1 MKHPGKL
8 HFRDTRRPSDPPKE
22 IIRERGISVLQNY
35 CKRPE
40 KDGVG
45 CAGQFMFPAAGVV
58 KSIHIRIDSLKDDKT
73 ALLDLAPESDQ
84 AGEIRRVE
92 IKAGDNVI
100 PYEIEVAAGHRLYV
114 NVEKPQVD
122 GVWFSAVY
130 EAKV

>member
-1 MKHPGKL
+1 MRHDGKVR
-8 HFRDTRRPSDPPKE
+8 FRDTRRPADPPKE
-22 IIRERGISVLQNY
+22 IIRERGITVLQNY

-45 CAGQFMFPAAGVV
+45 CAAQFMFPAAGVV
-58 KSIHIRIDSLKDDKT
+58 KSIHVRIDSLKEGKT
-73 ALLDLAPESDQ
+73 ALVEFAPEANQ

-92 IKAGDNVI
+92 IKPGDNAV
-100 PYEIEVAAGHRLYV
+100 PYEIEVEAGHRLYV
-114 NVEKPQVD
+114 NVESPQVD